1 MECLAQYETLTH
13 LLVEYGSLV
22 LFILLVLGI
31 IALPIPEETLLIFAG
46 ALMASKILNIP
57 GTILAAVAGSIIG
70 ITLSYLFGRTG
81 GSYLVHQYGGWV
93 GLTQKRLD
101 QAKGWFNR
109 YGKWSLFIGYFIP
122 GIRHFTGF
130 SAGTSGVEYR
140 HFALYA
146 YTGGVVW
153 IASFLSLGYFFGDFC
168 FTFLETLDR
177 KTVIAITLLILGTLC
192 YAYYRK
198 RKAVNKQVP

>member
-1 MECLAQYETLTH
+1 MECLAQYETLTY

-31 IALPIPEETLLIFAG
+31 IALPIPEETLLVFAG

-57 GTILAAVAGSIIG
+57 GTILAASAGSIIG
-70 ITLSYLFGRTG
+70 ITLSYLIGRTG
-81 GSYLVHQYGGWV
+81 GSYLVHEYGGWV

-101 QAKGWFNR
+101 HAKGWFNR
-109 YGKWSLFIGYFIP
+109 YGRWSLFIGYFIP
-122 GIRHFTGF
+122 GVRHFTGF

-146 YTGGVVW
+146 YSGGVVW
-153 IASFLSLGYFFGDFC
+153 ITTFLSLGYFFGDIC
-168 FTFLETLDR
+168 FTFLEKIDA
-177 KTVIAITLLILGTLC
+177 KTVAIISTFIFATLGF
-192 YAYYRK
+192 AYYRK
-198 RKAVNKQVP
+198 KRAEKKELP

>member
-1 MECLAQYETLTH
+1 MECLSQYETLTH

-46 ALMASKILNIP
+46 ALMASKILSIP
-57 GTILAAVAGSIIG
+57 GTILAAGAGSIIG
-70 ITLSYLFGRTG
+70 ITISYFIGRTG
-81 GSYLVHQYGGWV
+81 GSYLVHEYGGWV

-101 QAKGWFNR
+101 HAKQWFNR
-109 YGKWSLFIGYFIP
+109 YGRWSLFIGYFIP

-130 SAGTSGVEYR
+130 SAGTSGVEYH

-146 YTGGVVW
+146 YSGGIVW
-153 IASFLSLGYFFGDFC
+153 ITTFLSLGYFFGDIC
-168 FTFLETLDR
+168 FSFLEKIDA
-177 KTVIAITLLILGTLC
+177 KTVAVISTILLSGLA
-192 YAYYRK
+192 YAYFKK
-198 RKAVNKQVP
+198 RKAEKNQLP